1 MRMLKC
7 LVELMIVY
15 TRQRR
20 QRQRWRE
27 RRPISGFVTHV
38 VMLFFASGRDISPVR
53 VIVVAESST
62 TYTHTGLNLVKN
74 EVMPQVGALVEQG
87 IIFQFFII
95 F

>member
-1 MRMLKC
+1 MYLLILSLGESSFVMRMLKC
-7 LVELMIVY
+7 LVGLMIVY
-15 TRQRR
+15 TRRR

-62 TYTHTGLNLVKN
+62 ICMNTLV
-74 EVMPQVGALVEQG
+74 
-87 IIFQFFII
+87 
-95 F
+95 

>member
-1 MRMLKC
+1 
-7 LVELMIVY
+7 MIVY

-20 QRQRWRE
+20 QRQQRWRE

-62 TYTHTGLNLVKN
+62 IYAHTGLNLVRNKWD
-74 EVMPQVGALVEQG
+74 LVD
-87 IIFQFFII
+87 
-95 F
+95 

>member
-1 MRMLKC
+1 MFTQDNDD
-7 LVELMIVY
+7 I
-15 TRQRR
+15 

-62 TYTHTGLNLVKN
+62 IYAHTGLNLVRNKWD
-74 EVMPQVGALVEQG
+74 LVD
-87 IIFQFFII
+87 
-95 F
+95 